1 MYILY
6 IGAMEGSES
15 CLFQREGYICAVLC
29 YEKLTKVRCFYQKW
43 INAFPTTS
51 IRHCSRKVA
60 WKQNF

>member
-1 MYILY
+1 
-6 IGAMEGSES
+6 MEGSES